1 MSDRILQLG
10 RDELW
15 RVLEL
20 IDPVELMVAQLSGQ
34 AVDRE
39 VRESCRLAAAP
50 AAAVGAPVTEPVLLE
65 DSRTGV
71 RCLLSASSLADL
83 RTAALVA
90 MAARQLLTPSV
101 VTVAALGSG
110 PAVQLQLAV
119 LARHVPTVGFVALW
133 PAGDEETVP
142 VDRPVL
148 DLLESVGVSL
158 LLAGD
163 AEEAMFGANL
173 LLGAG
178 PGQDHLGDRRLALGA
193 VVVNTT
199 GHDLPDHLVD
209 GVDGI
214 YVDDSR
220 LLETN
225 RHRRF
230 VQLHLDQVAMGGVG
244 GGVEPRGRS
253 EGWHR
258 NQCLIQADLAQ
269 VLTGVRPGRKHI
281 DDVLLVE
288 LLGLRELDL
297 TLACLLQRAALDL
310 GVGAWLFE

>member
-34 AVDRE
+34 AADRE
-39 VRESCRLAAAP
+39 VRESCRLVAAP
-50 AAAVGAPVTEPVLLE
+50 AMAAVTGAPATEPVLLD

-71 RCLLSASSLADL
+71 RCLLSASSLSDL

-101 VTVAALGSG
+101 VTVGALGSG

-119 LARHVPTVGFVALW
+119 VARHVPQVSFVALW
-133 PAGDEETVP
+133 PTGNEETVP

-163 AEEAMFGANL
+163 AEEAVFGASL
-173 LLGAG
+173 LLSAG
-178 PGQDHLGDRRLALGA
+178 PGQEHLGVRRLALGA
-193 VVVNTT
+193 VVINTT
-199 GHDLPDHLVD
+199 GHDLPDRVVD

-225 RHRRF
+225 QHRRF
-230 VQLHLDQVAMGGVG
+230 VQLHLDRIATGSG
-244 GGVEPRGRS
+244 EPHGPS

-269 VLTGVRPGRKHI
+269 VLTGARPGRTHV

-288 LLGLRELDL
+288 LLGLRELDV
-297 TLACLLQRAALDL
+297 TLACLLQRTALDN